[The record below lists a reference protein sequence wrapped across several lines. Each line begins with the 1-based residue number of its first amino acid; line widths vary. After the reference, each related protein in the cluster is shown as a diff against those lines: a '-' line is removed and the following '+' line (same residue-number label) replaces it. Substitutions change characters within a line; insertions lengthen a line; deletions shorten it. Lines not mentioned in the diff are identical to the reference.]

1 MGPAAAGWPIL
12 HALRKYT
19 FFTHSVSYPEI
30 GWPSAGTGLHV
41 ELLHAAI
48 MGTNRSKVLRF
59 RDQRAASASWPSDQ
73 TRACGDPPTLSLRFS
88 AVTTTSVAY
97 LDGGWHWSAGPC
109 CRSGPR
115 LGGRRWAKPLTG
127 SKIWCCTQGIN
138 AAACDRTRFMVLRP
152 AGRSPRG
159 GT

>member
-30 GWPSAGTGLHV
+30 GWPSAGTGLLV

-48 MGTNRSKVLRF
+48 MGTNGRKVLRF

-88 AVTTTSVAY
+88 AVTTTGWRTLTVVGTGQRDRVAARVHDSVAGVG
-97 LDGGWHWSAGPC
+97 L
-109 CRSGPR
+109 
-115 LGGRRWAKPLTG
+115 
-127 SKIWCCTQGIN
+127 
-138 AAACDRTRFMVLRP
+138 
-152 AGRSPRG
+152 SP
-159 GT
+159 